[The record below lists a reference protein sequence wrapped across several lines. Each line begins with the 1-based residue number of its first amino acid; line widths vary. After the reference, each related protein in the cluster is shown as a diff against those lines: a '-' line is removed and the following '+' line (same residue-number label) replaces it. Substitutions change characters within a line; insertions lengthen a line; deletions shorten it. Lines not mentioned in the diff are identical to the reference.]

1 MLQTETPIHP
11 VPVRYNDRDVSWLNF
26 NERVLLEAAD
36 KNVPLLEKIKF
47 LSIYSSNL
55 DEFYRVRVPALMAL
69 KKLTG
74 KKADKHK
81 GVYKAILKEIST
93 TVLKQQQIFGGLFKD
108 EILPALESE
117 NIDLIYDR
125 PIPEE
130 IKEEAEN
137 YFFTRILTYIKSM
150 SLDENTDFF
159 TENNKLYFLVSLTD
173 NKGRSCLHLVNIPSE
188 EMPRFFSTKRD
199 GKQYILFIDDIIKAH
214 LDAIFQGYIVNGAYS
229 FKITRDAAIE
239 FDDDYEEGLAVQMEK
254 KIAKRDFGIATR
266 FLYDDNMPAEYLGV
280 LISMLKL
287 KGANVVMGGGYHNLK
302 DLAELPVHKDSLEYT
317 KWPAIPYTFE
327 GKSLLNHV
335 EEQDVMIH
343 TPYRSYDTVLRFFNE
358 AAIHPDAEEIY
369 VTVYRMAHD
378 SRIANALI
386 SAARNGKKVTV
397 IVELKARFDE
407 SNNIRWSKKLS
418 DAGVTIIHSVPSLKI
433 HAKIALVRFSKGHKV
448 KALGLLATGNLN
460 ETTAR
465 FYTDHILLTAHQGI
479 MTELKEVFKFL
490 SLMKKRDEEDK
501 YNYEHLLV
509 AQFNLRD
516 KFLALI
522 EREIE
527 NAAKGL
533 PTGIT
538 IKLNNLEEKVLID
551 KLYEASQAG
560 VQIQLI
566 VRGIC
571 CLIPG
576 VAGLSDNINVKRIVD
591 RYLEHGRIFVF
602 HNIGIQEVYL
612 GSADWMNRNIY
623 RRVEVCFPVYDEA
636 IKAELLQLV
645 DIQLEDEDD
654 GRAQQKIYNFLSK
667 SKPA

>member
-1 MLQTETPIHP
+1 MLQTDTPIHP
-11 VPVRYNDRDVSWLNF
+11 VPVHYQDRDISWLAF

-74 KKADKHK
+74 KKEEKRK
-81 GVYKAILKEIST
+81 SGYKKILQQISSI
-93 TVLKQQQIFGGLFKD
+93 VLGQQQIFGRLFSE
-108 EILPALESE
+108 EILPGLQSE
-117 NIDLIYDR
+117 NIDLVYAR
-125 PIPEE
+125 PIPDEV
-130 IKEEAEN
+130 KAEAEN
-137 YFFTRILTYIKSM
+137 YFFTRILTFIKCM
-150 SLDENTDFF
+150 GLNEDTDFF

-173 NKGRSCLHLVNIPSE
+173 DTGVEYLHIVNIPSE
-188 EMPRFFSTKRD
+188 EMPRFVITKRD
-199 GKQYILFIDDIIKAH
+199 GKQYILFIDDIIKEH
-214 LDAIFQGYIVNGAYS
+214 LDAIFQGYTINGAYS

-239 FDDDYEEGLAVQMEK
+239 FDDDYELGLAAQMEK

-266 FLYDDNMPAEYLGV
+266 FLYDDNMPAEYLDV
-280 LISMLKL
+280 LISTLKL
-287 KGANVVMGGGYHNLK
+287 KGANVMMGGRYHNLK
-302 DLAELPVHKDSLEYT
+302 DLAELPIHKDSLEYA
-317 KWPAIPYTFE
+317 KWPAIPFTFE
-327 GKSLLNHV
+327 GKSLLDQV
-335 EEQDVMIH
+335 EQQDVMIH
-343 TPYRSYDTVLRFFNE
+343 VPYRSYDTVLRFFNE
-358 AAIHPDAEEIY
+358 AAIHPEAEEIY
-369 VTVYRMAHD
+369 VTVYRMAQD

-433 HAKIALVRFSKGHKV
+433 HAKIALVRFSKAHKV

-465 FYTDHILLTAHQGI
+465 FYTDHILLTAHEGI
-479 MTELKEVFKFL
+479 MAELKQVFKFL
-490 SLMKKRDEEDK
+490 SLMKKPDEEDK
-501 YNYEHLLV
+501 YDYKHLLV

-516 KFLALI
+516 KFLWLI
-522 EREIE
+522 DREIA
-527 NAAKGL
+527 NATKGL
-533 PTGIT
+533 PAEIT

-551 KLYEASQAG
+551 KLYEASSAG
-560 VQIQLI
+560 VNIQLV

-576 VAGLSDNINVKRIVD
+576 IEGLSESITVKRIVD

-602 HNIGIQEVYL
+602 HNIGIKEVYL

-623 RRVEVCFPVYDEA
+623 RRVEVCFPVYDETLKNE
-636 IKAELLQLV
+636 ILKLV
-645 DIQLEDEDD
+645 EVQLENEDHK
-654 GRAQQKIYNFLSK
+654 RAQQKIYEFLASQEK
-667 SKPA
+667 V